1 MQKFLLILI
10 SLILSSTAIAKVPV
24 DGVVAVCSPYPAIA
38 NAATLPKV
46 FNSTNNLARPVDS
59 AFYQAEGEK
68 IVVYGRVMDN
78 NCTPLSA
85 KIYIWQANKEGYVQ
99 YPLKTPGAYKNSRKK
114 WIDPNF
120 AGNGTTNSDNM
131 GRFSFIT
138 IKPGANGK
146 ITPHINIMVQHPS
159 FKTLSSK
166 IYFPNDGS
174 SRITDSKSIKNP
186 TIVAQVSAVPEGAAQ
201 DGYQVYFIDITLSQ
215 NVEYNEY

>member
-1 MQKFLLILI
+1 MQKFILI
-10 SLILSSTAIAKVPV
+10 ILSLVLSPIAIAKVPV
-24 DGVVAVCSPYPAIA
+24 DGVVAVCAPYPTIT
-38 NAATLPKV
+38 NSSTLPKV

-68 IVVYGRVMDN
+68 IVIYGRVMDN
-78 NCTPLSA
+78 NCTPISA

-99 YPLKTPGAYKNSRKK
+99 YKLKRPGAFKSNVKK

-120 AGNGTTNSDNM
+120 AGSGITNSDNM
-131 GRFSFIT
+131 GRFSFIS

-146 ITPHINIMVQHPS
+146 ITPHINIMVEHPS

-166 IYFPNDGS
+166 IYFPEEGAS
-174 SRITDSKSIKNP
+174 KIIDSKNISKPEI
-186 TIVAQVSAVPEGAAQ
+186 IAQVSAVPEGANQ

-215 NVEYNEY
+215 NFEYNEY